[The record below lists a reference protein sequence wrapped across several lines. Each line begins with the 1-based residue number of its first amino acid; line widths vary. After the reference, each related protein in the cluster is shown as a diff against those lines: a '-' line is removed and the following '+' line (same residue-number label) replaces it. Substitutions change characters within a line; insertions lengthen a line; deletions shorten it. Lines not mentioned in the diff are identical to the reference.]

1 MWEKGDRNEFKNESI
16 GGFTRRGDGCQ
27 PDSRGG
33 VPVFAEES
41 VETPAEGAKFLDPPD
56 KDSFKWVTDDDND
69 HIFSFA
75 PVENATAY
83 MFMYHFNNGKGR
95 EIHHTSEEILDSK
108 KNICKVNAGSD
119 LNWAES
125 FLDGEKI
132 SGEVTIDVYAYQGKR
147 ENLSNYDQGQ
157 YSTITIADYKS
168 TGGELEKT
176 PQPGTIN
183 ASLSDDSGFVLK
195 FKEAEDASGKV
206 PYMYTINFSYDG
218 KEQKFDAYTDGSPY
232 PLDLEATANDEGTIT
247 IPVTD
252 YCRRTLERKLGVPD
266 GGNLMI
272 KVCAKSNAR
281 DVTGKML
288 YQYSDWTSADFSDY
302 KSTGSVDAIPITG
315 FDYSEKAQT
324 KEAKFSDDDAK
335 KILKESDG
343 LDKGTLVLE
352 VRGGTETDFTGYTG
366 VTPFQMDLKIV
377 SNNGEEPTK
386 TIAETKKA
394 IKVTVPIPKG
404 LQDVKN
410 IIVLRKHNDIVTQLF
425 VDKIENGNI
434 SFYTDMFSNY
444 AMVAVYEVTFD
455 ANGGSGNMEA
465 LPVSNGKA
473 TLTKNAF
480 TRSGYTFTGWNT
492 AADGSGMSYEDEG
505 TVPISNNLTL
515 YAQWKADAI
524 PSHSGGGSAAPI
536 VDRTTAT
543 NTVSDA
549 TVSAKSTVSDSVL
562 STAAKDLDVSLIDQ
576 AKTEAD
582 KKISSAASTNT
593 ANTAAADAEAEIKEI
608 TDRVEKAAA
617 ITDVSGSGDQ
627 KDAVQYG
634 IVKGYIQGT
643 SDTTFSPNGNVTRAQ
658 FVTFLYRLAGSPAVS
673 GTLEF
678 NDVKDNANLGGGDF
692 AAAIQWASEVGIAKG
707 FSDGS
712 FKPGE
717 TVTREQSVA
726 FLHRYFTNIS
736 GGVDNAFADVK
747 DGAWYDQDISWGVG
761 SGVVKGISATE
772 FGVGNNTTRAQ
783 AAQFIYRAAVK

>member
-1 MWEKGDRNEFKNESI
+1 M
-16 GGFTRRGDGCQ
+16 
-27 PDSRGG
+27 
-33 VPVFAEES
+33 
-41 VETPAEGAKFLDPPD
+41 
-56 KDSFKWVTDDDND
+56 
-69 HIFSFA
+69 
-75 PVENATAY
+75 
-83 MFMYHFNNGKGR
+83 
-95 EIHHTSEEILDSK
+95 
-108 KNICKVNAGSD
+108 
-119 LNWAES
+119 NWAES

-394 IKVTVPIPKG
+394 IKVTVPIPEG
-404 LQDVKN
+404 LQGVKN

-658 FVTFLYRLAGSPAVS
+658 FVTFLYR
-673 GTLEF
+673 
-678 NDVKDNANLGGGDF
+678 DVKTNTSLGGADF
-692 AAAIQWASEVGIAKG
+692 AAAIKWASDNGIANG
-707 FSDGS
+707 FGDGS
-712 FKPGE
+712 FKPGDP
-717 TVTREQSVA
+717 VTREQAVA
-726 FLHRYFTNIS
+726 FLHRYFTSIS
-736 GGVDNAFADVK
+736 GGETNDFADVK
-747 DGAWYDQDISWGVG
+747 DGAWYEKDISWGVG
-761 SGVVKGISATE
+761 AGIVNGISATE
-772 FGVGNNTTRAQ
+772 FGVGNDTTRAQ
-783 AAQFIYRAAVK
+783 AAQFIYRVAVK